1 MRFVLVKVEITGN
14 YNVLVADLKIEFTP
28 SRPVKILTDD
38 EFDGS
43 NDIASFIR
51 SGIIKVT
58 KDVEEIE
65 QHVEEPTVNEDVV
78 EIEPVKD
85 EPRSVVD
92 ATDVSKNANTSSKVI
107 DNIDELE
114 DEKLEDSV
122 VDATDASVNSN
133 EKLKVKATEFEPEVV
148 DATDASKNNNGKS
161 SKKKSTKKK

>member
-1 MRFVLVKVEITGN
+1 MVKVEITGN

-65 QHVEEPTVNEDVV
+65 KFEN
-78 EIEPVKD
+78 
-85 EPRSVVD
+85 
-92 ATDVSKNANTSSKVI
+92 
-107 DNIDELE
+107 LE
-114 DEKLEDSV
+114 DLTKEFLKGFKLLMPFY
-122 VDATDASVNSN
+122 
-133 EKLKVKATEFEPEVV
+133 LK
-148 DATDASKNNNGKS
+148 
-161 SKKKSTKKK
+161 TKEI